1 MKKGGNGMDRSN
13 SNHTYNGP
21 SKALPL
27 SLFDVKNELKQKS
40 KLIHSDTMYTL
51 TKEEQF
57 IINNIKIQ
65 TEQLNKNNVT
75 RTRAYYQFY
84 IRFPEI
90 HWALLGHMVSRNGG
104 WNMTDLKGDLY
115 TKLLSEKDQITFFSF
130 LERGNWLIFQ
140 DVYPQFLLYEQS
152 VKKAKKL
159 FHLLPHLN
167 VSTFME
173 TMWNDFWKTGN
184 KKTLAIATII
194 NEQNYLE
201 KRVIQ
206 NAHFQKT
213 VLNSIGF
220 KLFDFFQFN
229 HILFPFYENNTNQ
242 KTLLI
247 GDTMKHFTSLHERI
261 LIGKR
266 LYSLLFRDTHILS
279 QIIYWAEHHPHTG
292 SRKDY
297 WPHLFSS
304 VNESFS
310 REFYKRRIKKCQLR
324 SGAYRIYSPALI
336 YAWRDMKH
344 EEVESEDWFTD
355 WQVVNYLVDKEENMN
370 GKITE
375 DYCKTLEKIEL
386 AILAK
391 KNVLLR
397 EEE

>member
-1 MKKGGNGMDRSN
+1 MDRSN

-40 KLIHSDTMYTL
+40 KLIPSDTMYKL
-51 TKEEQF
+51 TKEEQL
-57 IINNIKIQ
+57 IINKIKIQ

-84 IRFPEI
+84 IQYPEI

-115 TKLLSEKDQITFFSF
+115 TRILSEKDQFIFFSF
-130 LERGNWLIFQ
+130 LEKGNWLIFQ

-152 VKKAKKL
+152 VKRSQKL

-173 TMWNDFWKTGN
+173 TMWHHFWKTGN

-206 NAHFQKT
+206 NVQFKKT

-229 HILFPFYENNTNQ
+229 HILFPFYENDKKQ
-242 KTLLI
+242 KVLLF

-266 LYSLLFRDTHILS
+266 LYSLLFRYTTDLS
-279 QIIYWAEHHPHTG
+279 KKIIRAQKHTLTG
-292 SRKDY
+292 SSKD
-297 WPHLFSS
+297 
-304 VNESFS
+304 
-310 REFYKRRIKKCQLR
+310 
-324 SGAYRIYSPALI
+324 
-336 YAWRDMKH
+336 
-344 EEVESEDWFTD
+344 
-355 WQVVNYLVDKEENMN
+355 
-370 GKITE
+370 
-375 DYCKTLEKIEL
+375 
-386 AILAK
+386 
-391 KNVLLR
+391 
-397 EEE
+397 

>member
-1 MKKGGNGMDRSN
+1 MDRSN

-84 IRFPEI
+84 IRYPEI

-336 YAWRDMKH
+336 YAWRNMKH

>member
-1 MKKGGNGMDRSN
+1 MYQDNQKNKLYKNI
-13 SNHTYNGP
+13 
-21 SKALPL
+21 PL
-27 SLFDVKNELKQKS
+27 SLFSIKTELKQKCINANS
-40 KLIHSDTMYTL
+40 SPYTL
-51 TKEEQF
+51 SKEEK
-57 IINNIKIQ
+57 ILISTIKER
-65 TEQLNKNNVT
+65 TKLLNQNNVT

-84 IRFPEI
+84 KRYPEI

-115 TKLLSEKDQITFFSF
+115 TKLLSEKDQFTFFSF

-152 VKKAKKL
+152 LKISRNL
-159 FHLLPHLN
+159 FHLLASLN

-173 TMWNDFWKTGN
+173 TMWNFFWKTGN
-184 KKTLAIATII
+184 KKILAIATII

-206 NAHFQKT
+206 NTHFKKT

-229 HILFPFYENNTNQ
+229 HILFPFYEESSKQ
-242 KTLLI
+242 KAILI
-247 GDTMKHFTSLHERI
+247 GDTMTHFTSLHER
-261 LIGKR
+261 LLLGKR
-266 LYSLLFRDTHILS
+266 LYALLFHDEHALARILQWVDT
-279 QIIYWAEHHPHTG
+279 HPHTG

-310 REFYKRRIKKCQLR
+310 REFYKRRIKKCQLKND
-324 SGAYRIYSPALI
+324 SYRIYSPALM
-336 YAWRDMKH
+336 YAWKNIKH
-344 EEVESEDWFTD
+344 EETVHEDWFND
-355 WQVVNYLVDKEENMN
+355 WQVIHYLTDKEESIH
-370 GKITE
+370 GQITE
-375 DYCKTLEKIEL
+375 EYCKTLEKIEL

-391 KNVLLR
+391 KNILLR

>member
-1 MKKGGNGMDRSN
+1 
-13 SNHTYNGP
+13 
-21 SKALPL
+21 
-27 SLFDVKNELKQKS
+27 
-40 KLIHSDTMYTL
+40 
-51 TKEEQF
+51 
-57 IINNIKIQ
+57 
-65 TEQLNKNNVT
+65 
-75 RTRAYYQFY
+75 
-84 IRFPEI
+84 
-90 HWALLGHMVSRNGG
+90 
-104 WNMTDLKGDLY
+104 
-115 TKLLSEKDQITFFSF
+115 
-130 LERGNWLIFQ
+130 NWLIFQ

-152 VKKAKKL
+152 VKRSQRL

-206 NAHFQKT
+206 NAHFKKT

-229 HILFPFYENNTNQ
+229 HILFPFYENDKKQ
-242 KTLLI
+242 KVLLF

-279 QIIYWAEHHPHTG
+279 QIISWAEHHPHTG

-344 EEVESEDWFTD
+344 EEDESKDWFTD
-355 WQVVNYLVDKEENMN
+355 WQVVNYLVDKEENIS
-370 GKITE
+370 GQISE

>member
-84 IRFPEI
+84 IRYPEI

-184 KKTLAIATII
+184 KKTLTIATII

>member
-1 MKKGGNGMDRSN
+1 MDRSN

-84 IRFPEI
+84 IRYPEI

>member
-1 MKKGGNGMDRSN
+1 MDRSN

-90 HWALLGHMVSRNGG
+90 HWALLGHMISRNGG

>member
-1 MKKGGNGMDRSN
+1 MDRSN

-84 IRFPEI
+84 IRYPEI

-213 VLNSIGF
+213 ALNSIGF

>member
-1 MKKGGNGMDRSN
+1 MDRSN
-13 SNHTYNGP
+13 SNYTYNGP

-84 IRFPEI
+84 IRYPEI

>member
-1 MKKGGNGMDRSN
+1 MDRSN

-84 IRFPEI
+84 IRYPEI

-184 KKTLAIATII
+184 KKTLTIATII

>member
-84 IRFPEI
+84 IRYPEI

-355 WQVVNYLVDKEENMN
+355 WQVVNYLVDKGENMN

>member
-1 MKKGGNGMDRSN
+1 MNKGGNGMDRSN

-84 IRFPEI
+84 IRYPEI

-184 KKTLAIATII
+184 KKTLTIATII